1 MGNILLAL
9 VPAVMWGIQ
18 PLILQ
23 TIGGKTSNQQMGMS
37 LGALIFSMCARHGIY
52 LASESLVT
60 GSYRQV

>member
-37 LGALIFSMCARHGIY
+37 LG
-52 LASESLVT
+52 
-60 GSYRQV
+60 